1 MNRPEKIILIPN
13 TEKNI
18 SDKVTLSLIDRLT
31 SEGVAI
37 CVFEDSGITDSRV
50 RIIKDGEEIT
60 DCDAALVLGGD
71 GSIIEAEHRL
81 LGFDIPVMG
90 INFGHVGFLT
100 ELEKEELPLVD
111 KLLAG
116 ECTVDS
122 RMLLTATVT
131 DSTGKVKAEYNVL
144 NDAVLTNG
152 PVARMITFDI
162 FSGGE
167 KLETVRADGFIVS
180 TPTGSTA
187 YSLSA
192 GGPVLDPALDGIVL
206 TPICPHTLTSRPIVF
221 RGDTTLAFRVV
232 SSNSSGVY
240 LTADGREETKVSED
254 DTVTVRKS
262 AYTARLIRI
271 KKTGFVEV
279 LRSKLSEQ

>member
-1 MNRPEKIILIPN
+1 MKRLVQSLVIDEP
-13 TEKNI
+13 
-18 SDKVTLSLIDRLT
+18 LSL
-31 SEGVAI
+31 SEEGIELVCGECRSGGEGIGGHVLLHRADQLPAGGTCLVA
-37 CVFEDSGITDSRV
+37 
-50 RIIKDGEEIT
+50 
-60 DCDAALVLGGD
+60 LGD
-71 GSIIEAEHRL
+71 GIDAEHEQTAL
-81 LGFDIPVMG
+81 AHLCLKGDAELAVEVEKTENITITNYAASDTETFATAINYMG
-90 INFGHVGFLT
+90 G
-100 ELEKEELPLVD
+100 LEY
-111 KLLAG
+111 
-116 ECTVDS
+116 TVDS

-131 DSTGKVKAEYNVL
+131 DSTGKVKSEYNVL

-221 RGDTTLAFRVV
+221 RGDMALAFRVV

-262 AYTARLIRI
+262 EYTARLIRI